1 MLSHHRTNGLWD
13 FYSPP
18 KSGNGKKRCQLAC
31 DLSLLFCAFFN
42 KCRPPR
48 FTPSKAAGKQLV
60 SERQNANMTKSK
72 RAWDQ
77 DKVPHV
83 LGWGPK
89 PRFGVWSES
98 KKKGRAS
105 CLIPPF
111 TPPPSLLFFYFFK
124 VGLPYLRR
132 TYACEEVYPCGA
144 HVTRR
149 PALLP
154 RQRGRALS
162 DGAPSHLYPLSETLP
177 CAPASGLAVKG
188 GSSGC
193 SSNGGGDGGGG
204 GDNSDIMLPSFG
216 QHLQLQPTVLS
227 PQRQLVFLTMQ
238 RHDEIRAREV

>member
-98 KKKGRAS
+98 KKGRAS

-132 TYACEEVYPCGA
+132 TYAVPTPVKKFI
-144 HVTRR
+144 HVAPTWQGGQLCCQESEAELWVTVH
-149 PALLP
+149 PATYTPSAKLFPVHRLRAWLWKEAAAAVVVMVAAMVVEGGIILTSCCPLLV
-154 RQRGRALS
+154 S
-162 DGAPSHLYPLSETLP
+162 TCNCSPLSFHL
-177 CAPASGLAVKG
+177 K
-188 GSSGC
+188 GSSSSSRC
-193 SSNGGGDGGGG
+193 SD
-204 GDNSDIMLPSFG
+204 
-216 QHLQLQPTVLS
+216 
-227 PQRQLVFLTMQ
+227 TM
-238 RHDEIRAREV
+238 R

>member
-98 KKKGRAS
+98 KKGRAS

-124 VGLPYLRR
+124 VGLPYLRLWR
-132 TYACEEVYPCGA
+132 SLSMW
-144 HVTRR
+144 R
-149 PALLP
+149 PRDKAASFVAKRA
-154 RQRGRALS
+154 RQ
-162 DGAPSHLYPLSETLP
+162 
-177 CAPASGLAVKG
+177 
-188 GSSGC
+188 
-193 SSNGGGDGGGG
+193 
-204 GDNSDIMLPSFG
+204 SFEWRCT
-216 QHLQLQPTVLS
+216 QPPIP
-227 PQRQLVFLTMQ
+227 PQRNSSLCTGFGLGCERRQQ
-238 RHDEIRAREV
+238 RL